1 MPLRRSSLPFVPF
14 TLGVGLLSRVFGG
27 LGDKIGALLIAG
39 PAGAALAYVWTV
51 DQTDEGLASGINNA
65 AKRIAQLAAVTLA
78 AGVASFASGYEVG
91 LIVAAATSIGGAF
104 YRLNHLDTARR
115 KRAARKELESME
127 FNQIRYFLNLA
138 DTLNFTEAAIRSG
151 VSQPTLT
158 RAIQRLE
165 QELGGTL
172 VYRDGKDSRLTALGR
187 DIRSEFT
194 AIAEGEQ
201 RVRALSLNRIRGRR
215 ETLTLGVVNTIAPAL
230 ITGFVTHALRQM
242 PMLELVL
249 QPITRDEGMELL
261 LSGQIDGCFC
271 TDPIVGNAKIAT
283 VEIFHERLLL
293 AMALG
298 HPLASEV
305 SVSLSDLSEQPYLDR
320 LQCEFR
326 TRVMNHLGERA
337 IIMIP
342 RLRSEREDLI
352 QQAVAQ
358 GAGVCMLPE
367 RSAIVDG
374 LTLRPVDTL
383 DLSRTIAFQSISG
396 SGTAAAL
403 RQLRMLVERYAWS

>member
-1 MPLRRSSLPFVPF
+1 
-14 TLGVGLLSRVFGG
+14 
-27 LGDKIGALLIAG
+27 
-39 PAGAALAYVWTV
+39 
-51 DQTDEGLASGINNA
+51 
-65 AKRIAQLAAVTLA
+65 
-78 AGVASFASGYEVG
+78 
-91 LIVAAATSIGGAF
+91 
-104 YRLNHLDTARR
+104 
-115 KRAARKELESME
+115 ME

-138 DTLNFTEAAIRSG
+138 DTLNFTEAAMRSG

-187 DIRSEFT
+187 DIRSEFA

-230 ITGFVTHALRQM
+230 ITAFVTHALRQM

-261 LSGQIDGCFC
+261 LRGKIDGCFC
-271 TDPIVGNAKIAT
+271 TDPIAGNAKIAT

-298 HPLASEV
+298 HPLASKA

-326 TRVMNHLGERA
+326 TRVMKHLGERA

-352 QQAVAQ
+352 QQAVAE

-396 SGTAAAL
+396 SGSAAAL
-403 RQLRMLVERYAWS
+403 RQLRMLIERYAWS

>member
-1 MPLRRSSLPFVPF
+1 
-14 TLGVGLLSRVFGG
+14 
-27 LGDKIGALLIAG
+27 
-39 PAGAALAYVWTV
+39 
-51 DQTDEGLASGINNA
+51 
-65 AKRIAQLAAVTLA
+65 
-78 AGVASFASGYEVG
+78 
-91 LIVAAATSIGGAF
+91 
-104 YRLNHLDTARR
+104 
-115 KRAARKELESME
+115 ME

-138 DTLNFTEAAIRSG
+138 DTLNFTEAAMRSG

-187 DIRSEFT
+187 DIRSEFA
-194 AIAEGEQ
+194 AIAEREQ
-201 RVRALSLNRIRGRR
+201 RVRAISLNRVRGLR
-215 ETLTLGVVNTIAPAL
+215 ETLTLGVANTIAPAL
-230 ITGFVTHALRQM
+230 ITGFVAHALRQL

-249 QPITRDEGMELL
+249 QPITRDEGMERL

-271 TDPIVGNAKIAT
+271 SDPLAGNTKIAT
-283 VEIFHERLLL
+283 VEMFRERLLL
-293 AMALG
+293 AMARG
-298 HPLASEV
+298 HALASQT

-320 LQCEFR
+320 LHCEFR
-326 TRVMNHLGERA
+326 TRVQYHLHERA

-352 QQAVAQ
+352 QQAVAE

-374 LTLRPVDTL
+374 LTLRPVETL
-383 DLSRTIAFQSISG
+383 NLSRAIAFQSISG

-403 RQLRMLVERYAWS
+403 RQLRMLIERYVWS